1 VRMSQR
7 SILLCFA
14 AVLALPM
21 CALAKQI
28 SIDTGEC
35 SREVASGETVVKSD
49 VYSNKKRT
57 MRAYGAIAYRRSVD
71 DAKPTRC
78 HVEFRI
84 FISFDG
90 SPFRIVKSR
99 ISEAELGEIAGI
111 DLVGESPDGSK
122 FAADTWLAEGDGEEH
137 WPIVYDLTT
146 GQARDHSLGDKIQS
160 RIHGCDQNEDF
171 VGVTNA
177 GEALFAIPPSEYDNS
192 SGCGDKGLWR
202 FSLVTGKVMQIAKNS
217 GDKWK

>member
-1 VRMSQR
+1 
-7 SILLCFA
+7 LL
-14 AVLALPM
+14 VLPTH
-21 CALAKQI
+21 ALAKQI

-35 SREVASGETVVKSD
+35 QSEVASSETIVKSD
-49 VYSNKKRT
+49 VYSNKERT

-84 FISFDG
+84 FISVHG
-90 SPFRIVKSR
+90 TPFKMVKSR
-99 ISEAELGEIAGI
+99 ISYAVFCLKTGI

-137 WPIVYDLTT
+137 WPIVYDLVKRL
-146 GQARDHSLGDKIQS
+146 ALDRSLADRIQS
-160 RIHGCDQNEDF
+160 WIHGCDQNEDF
-171 VGVTNA
+171 IGVTNA
-177 GEALFAIPPSEYDNS
+177 GEAVFAIPPSEYVDTPE
-192 SGCGDKGLWR
+192 CGNKGLWH
-202 FSLVTGKVMQIAKNS
+202 FDLKTGRVYRVAKTS

>member
-1 VRMSQR
+1 
-7 SILLCFA
+7 LLCFA
-14 AVLALPM
+14 ALLALPTH
-21 CALAKQI
+21 ALAKQI

-35 SREVASGETVVKSD
+35 SSEVASSETVVKSD

-84 FISFDG
+84 FISFHDT
-90 SPFRIVKSR
+90 PFKMVKLR
-99 ISEAELGEIAGI
+99 ISEIELGEIAGI

-137 WPIVYDLTT
+137 WPNVYDLVTR
-146 GQARDHSLGDKIQS
+146 QVRDHSLGDRIQS

-171 VGVTNA
+171 VGITNT
-177 GEALFAIPPSEYDNS
+177 GDALFATPPSEYDNS
-192 SGCGDKGLWR
+192 SDCGDKGLWR
-202 FSLVTGKVMQIAKNS
+202 FNLVTGTVAQIAKKS